1 MQTKDSRKVDLIILF
16 SGDVLCYYYGDLLT
30 EEQVSEKYD
39 QHEIT
44 PDRLMKIYPFNRNA
58 PVFIDASN
66 NCLGAFINSNY
77 ETNEEYNV
85 EFVEKSFDNP
95 SKVDFINIA
104 SVIAL
109 RDIMDG
115 QELLIDYGPKF
126 SFNENE
132 SKHKF
137 ISIKSSED
145 RFEKEKRRVDEIL
158 SKTSKFIELFQ
169 RHT

>member
-1 MQTKDSRKVDLIILF
+1 MK
-16 SGDVLCYYYGDLLT
+16 
-30 EEQVSEKYD
+30 
-39 QHEIT
+39 
-44 PDRLMKIYPFNRNA
+44 LMKNA
-58 PVFIDASN
+58 MLN
-66 NCLGAFINSNY
+66 LL
-77 ETNEEYNV
+77 
-85 EFVEKSFDNP
+85 KSFDNP
-95 SKVDFINIA
+95 SKVYFINIV

-158 SKTSKFIELFQ
+158 SKQVNLSNYFKGTPEFDSAIDASQQSSLIVGESQENDEYRESNVGSRVQYPVVISTPIRPNGFYFYYLN
-169 RHT
+169 RN